1 MQARRE
7 AEWRIGCIRAA
18 CRLGRPR
25 LQASATQA
33 AGLTVGTLFHHQ
45 AVRNGGRT
53 ALESDGRSLTYAQL
67 GERVNRLA
75 HAFAAK
81 GVGRGDRIAVLSE
94 NRLEYPEL
102 QLAAA
107 RLGAILACQN
117 WRQSGR
123 SSSTASR
130 SWRRDWRWCP
140 NATRTGSP
148 RSTTASRRR

>member
-1 MQARRE
+1 M
-7 AEWRIGCIRAA
+7 
-18 CRLGRPR
+18 
-25 LQASATQA
+25 
-33 AGLTVGTLFHHQ
+33 
-45 AVRNGGRT
+45 
-53 ALESDGRSLTYAQL
+53 TYAQL

-117 WRQSGR
+117 WRQSRLELQHCVSLVAPRLAVVSERYADRLAAIDQGVPE
-123 SSSTASR
+123 TVTLGDEYEALLKAASAEPPPDVAR
-130 SWRRDWRWCP
+130 PEDGLVILYTSG
-140 NATRTGSP
+140 TTGLP
-148 RSTTASRRR
+148 KAAGGLDAS